1 MVKSNQLSLKL
12 WKFDGRVILRSLE
25 GVEKRKVKEDY
36 EGLWYF
42 CLPHKNPKS
51 GLGSEAKPREQVKG
65 RSLKNKN
72 FTNYFAIFFKTI
84 NVVSCYTS

>member
-36 EGLWYF
+36 EGL
-42 CLPHKNPKS
+42 
-51 GLGSEAKPREQVKG
+51 
-65 RSLKNKN
+65 
-72 FTNYFAIFFKTI
+72 
-84 NVVSCYTS
+84 